1 MIKRINLWSS
11 PRNISTAMMYSFAQ
25 RMDTRV
31 VDEPFY
37 AYYLTHSERELDHP
51 GTAEVLNSLPHGFED
66 ILKNILFTDYDKPVV
81 VFKQMTHHLIE
92 KRYDFMLD
100 MENVLLIRDPAEII
114 YSYSKVIET
123 PQMED
128 IGVEQQLELFDFLI
142 ANDALSAV
150 IDTNELLKNPRK
162 IIVALCTALNIP
174 FQEAM
179 LTWLPGPRPEDGSW
193 APYWYE
199 NVHKSTGFGPPKT
212 EKVELKGA
220 LKTLEKECR
229 PFYDAI
235 FEFAIKS

>member
-11 PRNISTAMMYSFAQ
+11 PRNISTALMYSFAQ

-31 VDEPFY
+31 FDEPFY
-37 AYYLTHSERELDHP
+37 AYYLTHSERELNHP
-51 GTAEVLNSLPHGFED
+51 GIAEVLNSLPHGFDDVLEK
-66 ILKNILFTDYDKPVV
+66 ILYPTYDKPVL

-92 KRYDFMLD
+92 RNYDFMLD

-114 YSYSKVIET
+114 HSYSKVIET

-142 ANDALSAV
+142 ANDVLSAV

-162 IIVALCTALNIP
+162 VLGALCTAVGIP
-174 FQEAM
+174 FDENM
-179 LTWLPGPRPEDGSW
+179 LTWNAGPRPEDGSW
-193 APYWYE
+193 APFWYD

-212 EKVELKGA
+212 DKVELKGV

-229 PFYDAI
+229 PYYDAI